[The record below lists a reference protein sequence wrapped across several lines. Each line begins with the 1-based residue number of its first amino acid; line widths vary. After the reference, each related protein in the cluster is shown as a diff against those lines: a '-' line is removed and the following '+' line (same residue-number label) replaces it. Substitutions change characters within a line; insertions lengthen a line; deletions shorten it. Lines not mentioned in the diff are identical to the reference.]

1 MSQRSDKLYKQLFAH
16 PEIVRDLLSG
26 FLTADWARALNIRAF
41 ERVNASYISDGG
53 KARHDDMVWRVRIGG
68 DWVYVYILLEFQTRP
83 DKWMALRMQVYIG
96 LLYQDLVAQ
105 HKLSKHGKLP
115 PVLPVVLYHGR
126 QPWNAATELTEL
138 MLSPPQGLENYQARQ
153 HYLLI
158 DQHHG
163 VHGNIIGLLFRLLQ
177 ARSQLELDAAVL
189 ALTQWL
195 RQPDLHHVTV
205 TLRRWLQFTLQDD
218 FDDTKMDQEEG
229 EMMRS
234 GRNFK
239 LADVFTDEFFDR
251 LFQPLEE
258 AKQEGVQ
265 QGERQ
270 ALQGVLSDLIE
281 AGDTPADAANRIAEA
296 DSDQLRLWIKSL
308 ARGTSPRQLFAEG

>member
-1 MSQRSDKLYKQLFAH
+1 M
-16 PEIVRDLLSG
+16 VR
-26 FLTADWARALNIRAF
+26 RHRI
-41 ERVNASYISDGG
+41 DGV
-53 KARHDDMVWRVRIGG
+53 D
-68 DWVYVYILLEFQTRP
+68 
-83 DKWMALRMQVYIG
+83 
-96 LLYQDLVAQ
+96 
-105 HKLSKHGKLP
+105 
-115 PVLPVVLYHGR
+115 
-126 QPWNAATELTEL
+126 AAT
-138 MLSPPQGLENYQARQ
+138 PQGLESYQARQ

-163 VHGNIIGLLFRLLQ
+163 VHGNIVGLLFRLLQ
-177 ARSQLELDAAVL
+177 ARSQLELDAVL
-189 ALTQWL
+189 LELTQWL

-205 TLRRWLQFTLQDD
+205 TLRRWLQFTLRDD
-218 FDDTKMDQEEG
+218 FADTKMDQEEG

-308 ARGTSPRQLFAEG
+308 ARGNSPRQLFAEG